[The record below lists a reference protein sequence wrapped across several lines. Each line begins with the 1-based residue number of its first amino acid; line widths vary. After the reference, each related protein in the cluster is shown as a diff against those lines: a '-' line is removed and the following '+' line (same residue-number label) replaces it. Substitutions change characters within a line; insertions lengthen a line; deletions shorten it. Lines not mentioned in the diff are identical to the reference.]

1 MLPDEQGPHADRTSS
16 PCKCYMEGMHKLVAV
31 SLQAWPK
38 EDENTKDEEAV
49 LSGKTRSRR
58 QPKEELSD
66 EVRYSVLPP
75 PCHRGVFK
83 HMTRV

>member
-1 MLPDEQGPHADRTSS
+1 MTLVDMLTGCPVLAASCSS
-16 PCKCYMEGMHKLVAV
+16 RYLAV
-31 SLQAWPK
+31 SVQAWPK

-66 EVRYSVLPP
+66 EVRCS
-75 PCHRGVFK
+75 
-83 HMTRV
+83 T

>member
-1 MLPDEQGPHADRTSS
+1 MKVVHILTERPFCVNAA
-16 PCKCYMEGMHKLVAV
+16 CKPWGKHVAV
-31 SLQAWPK
+31 FVQAWPK

-66 EVRYSVLPP
+66 EVRCSVSPLLN
-75 PCHRGVFK
+75 HRGVLP
-83 HMTRV
+83 MRRVC